1 MNRRDALAAMLAL
14 GAAPFAAE
22 AQPAGKV
29 FRIGFLRAGRP
40 PEAFLTGFQ
49 KGLRELGYVDGQ
61 NCVIEYRFKEENLD
75 QLPRVVEELMQLK
88 VDLIVASAAPPALA
102 AQKASKSLP
111 VVFVGAT
118 GPLELGLV
126 SSLAHPGGNITGLS
140 MTSADLAG
148 KRLQLL
154 GEIVL
159 KLRRVAVLWQ
169 AANPANQL
177 MLRDAE
183 AAAREIKVQLQSLP
197 VLSPDD
203 FEPAFKAGRGAD
215 ALLVM
220 DNSLFLTHRTRL
232 ATLAASNRLPA
243 IWGFR
248 SQVEAGGLMS
258 YGADLADLYRRA
270 ATYVDKILR
279 GARPADLPVEQP
291 AKFELF
297 LNRKTASAL
306 GLTIP
311 AELLLRADEVIE

>member
-1 MNRRDALAAMLAL
+1 MNRREALAAMLAF
-14 GAAPFAAE
+14 GAAPFSAE

-40 PEAFLTGFQ
+40 PEAFLTAFQ
-49 KGLRELGYVDGQ
+49 KGLRELGYIDGQ
-61 NCVIEYRFKEENLD
+61 NCVIEYRLKEENLD
-75 QLPRVVEELMQLK
+75 QMPRLVEELMQLK
-88 VDLIVASAAPPALA
+88 VDVIVVSAAPPALA
-102 AQKASKSLP
+102 AQKVTKSLP
-111 VVFVGAT
+111 VVFVGAQQ
-118 GPLELGLV
+118 PLELGLV

-154 GEIVL
+154 GEIVP

-169 AANPANQL
+169 SANPANQL
-177 MLRDAE
+177 MLKDAE
-183 AAAREIKVQLQSLP
+183 AAARELKVQLQSLP

-203 FEPAFKAGRGAD
+203 FEPAFKAARGAD
-215 ALLVM
+215 GLLVM
-220 DNSLFLTHRTRL
+220 DNSFFLTHRTRL
-232 ATLAASNRLPA
+232 VALAAGSRLPA

-297 LNRKTASAL
+297 INQKTARTL
-306 GLTIP
+306 GLAIP